1 MSTNEQ
7 ESRFQVN
14 YSLEDTFQALQ
25 SAIEKLEGFET
36 VSLDAEQHSIH
47 LKAQSALFS
56 SVEEL
61 TITVSNCDNQSA
73 AVTILTVPNP
83 TGALL
88 NNVRP
93 PEKRRNHLR
102 EIMGALNN
110 ELLNYQ
116 PMDPSQKKETL
127 YTFFC
132 PYCGQKYQGGKEYV
146 GQNIECTNCQ
156 RRIVLLV

>member
-1 MSTNEQ
+1 MSSNEQ

-36 VSLDAEQHSIH
+36 VGLDAEQHSIH

-110 ELLNYQ
+110 ETAQLST
-116 PMDPSQKKETL
+116 DGSFAKEGDSL
-127 YTFFC
+127 Y
-132 PYCGQKYQGGKEYV
+132 
-146 GQNIECTNCQ
+146 
-156 RRIVLLV
+156 VLLSLLRPEISGRQGIRRSEH